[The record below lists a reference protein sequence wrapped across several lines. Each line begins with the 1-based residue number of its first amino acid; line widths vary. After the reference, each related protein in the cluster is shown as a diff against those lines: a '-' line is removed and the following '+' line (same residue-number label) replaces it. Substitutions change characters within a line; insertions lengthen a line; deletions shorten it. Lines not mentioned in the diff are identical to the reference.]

1 MSEIILIYCDI
12 WRVKVRENNSDD
24 FEAGELA
31 ILYKLNGRIQDEM
44 QEKMILFQT
53 IMLDIRRFA
62 SNYASGR
69 KGLQTCACF
78 CTYIFKCIHA
88 VQSTGYVL

>member
-31 ILYKLNGRIQDEM
+31 ILYKLIAENG
-44 QEKMILFQT
+44 
-53 IMLDIRRFA
+53 DICKKNEDF
-62 SNYASGR
+62 
-69 KGLQTCACF
+69 F
-78 CTYIFKCIHA
+78 E
-88 VQSTGYVL
+88 